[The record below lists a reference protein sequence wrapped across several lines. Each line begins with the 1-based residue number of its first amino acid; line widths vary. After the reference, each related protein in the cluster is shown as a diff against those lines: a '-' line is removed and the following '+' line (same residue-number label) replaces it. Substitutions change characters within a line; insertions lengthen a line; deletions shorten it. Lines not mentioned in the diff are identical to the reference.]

1 MAHTI
6 ADVAVLAGVSPSTVS
21 RSLRG
26 MTTIS
31 AATRTKVLAAAAELG
46 FSIDPAGQ
54 RLATGRTSAIGVVVP
69 YVVGWYF
76 SQAITGLDQV
86 LRAAGYDLLLYNLG
100 DTEGRARLFS
110 RMPLRRKVD
119 GVVVLALPMEPAE
132 QAVLESL
139 EVPMVMVGAAAHGFG
154 SVTIDDE
161 AVARTAMRHLV
172 NLGHRRIGVLA
183 GNPDHPMHFSSV
195 AERLRGVRSVM
206 DSVEGRAGDPG
217 SELIAY
223 SDLTVDGGG
232 LAMAELMSIESPPT
246 AVFAMSDEMA
256 FGAMKTARR
265 MGLSIPGDVSVI
277 GVDDHSMADLFD
289 LTTIRQPVV
298 EQGAQGAR
306 LLLEAIQRGQGTA
319 PMEIVVDTTL
329 VVRGSTA
336 PPGRERSPV
345 V

>member
-6 ADVAVLAGVSPSTVS
+6 SDVARVAGVSPSTVS

-26 MTTIS
+26 LPSIS
-31 AATRTKVLAAAAELG
+31 EATRAKVLDAALELG
-46 FSIDPAGQ
+46 FSVNPSGQ
-54 RLATGRTSAIGVVVP
+54 RLATGRTGAIGVIVP
-69 YVVGWYF
+69 YVIGWYF

-110 RMPLRRKVD
+110 RMPLRHKVD
-119 GVVVLALPMEPAE
+119 GVVVLALPMDAEE

-139 EVPMVMVGAAAHGFG
+139 EVPLMMVGATARGFG
-154 SVTIDDE
+154 SVTISDE
-161 AVARTAMRHLV
+161 SAARTAMQHLV

-183 GNPDHPMHFSSV
+183 GDPDHPMHFSSV
-195 AERLRGVRSVM
+195 VERFRGVRSV
-206 DSVEGRAGDPG
+206 EGPTWDPD

-232 LAMAELMSIESPPT
+232 LAMAELMSLESPPT

-256 FGAMKTARR
+256 FGAIRTARR
-265 MGLSIPGDVSVI
+265 LGLSIPQDVSII
-277 GVDDHSMADLFD
+277 GFDDHSMADLFD

-298 EQGAQGAR
+298 EQGIHGAE
-306 LLLEAIQRGQGTA
+306 LLLEAIRQGDGTD
-319 PMEIVVDTTL
+319 PVEIVVDTSL

-336 PPGRERSPV
+336 PPGGLRPPAA
-345 V
+345 